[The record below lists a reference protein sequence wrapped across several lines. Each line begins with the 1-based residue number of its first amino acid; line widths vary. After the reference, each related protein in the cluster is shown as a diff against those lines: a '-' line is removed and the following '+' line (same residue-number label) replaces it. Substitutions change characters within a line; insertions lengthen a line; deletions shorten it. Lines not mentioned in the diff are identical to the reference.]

1 MGNYLPPKKGRQA
14 KPALRSKVM
23 NSLFPKPFRCLK
35 ITLSTVWEDDEN
47 RPLFALSACSFFQ
60 ILPEFGILRNISAD
74 GNTLINESFC
84 ESGHL
89 LGIFIG
95 SMIFDDAVFSFVG
108 AFFIFFFV
116 RAGNEFVQ
124 FLIVFSFKCFTVTAA
139 AEKFSVF
146 SSEMNERPSPL

>member
-1 MGNYLPPKKGRQA
+1 M
-14 KPALRSKVM
+14 
-23 NSLFPKPFRCLK
+23 
-35 ITLSTVWEDDEN
+35 
-47 RPLFALSACSFFQ
+47 
-60 ILPEFGILRNISAD
+60 RNISAD

-146 SSEMNERPSPL
+146 FFRNE